1 MYMLE
6 ITTSARNINSITT
19 MYGNTKVT
27 PAVCGLHGNFYFIHF
42 DYQENKYEIEGY
54 LLVILRGVIFIIH
67 SFQHDGL

>member
-1 MYMLE
+1 MYYWLDSGKYLWVVFVYMLE

-42 DYQENKYEIEGY
+42 DYQENKYEI
-54 LLVILRGVIFIIH
+54 
-67 SFQHDGL
+67 